1 MRYDRRLLDLD
12 NLTHSLLGAALAE
25 VALPRATVAPP
36 RRLFVVSG
44 VLAANLPDLDLVY
57 TGITPP
63 PLGYLL
69 HHRGHTHTLVGLVVQ
84 AAVLGLVYWLIP
96 AVRRLPPAHRARLW
110 MLISAALLSH
120 LLLDAGNSYG
130 VHPFF
135 PFDSRWYYGDAVFIL
150 EPWLWFL
157 LGMPA
162 AWMASR
168 MWTRLALLGF
178 LAILPLGLYRAG
190 VVSPVA
196 VAALFAAGVVFGW
209 ALGRFSPQGRAW
221 TAIAAS
227 AVFVGVLFGLSA
239 FARAET
245 KELLA
250 PAVRGDILDV
260 VLTPDPGNPVCWSV
274 IVVERDDGAGEYALH
289 SGTLSL
295 APDWLAPARCAS
307 HRYGGPRPYQE
318 AERRLAL
325 YDAVRQP
332 LDGLRALRD
341 RDCWVNAWLQFGR
354 APRVEDGMIFDM
366 RFDRGGRNFT
376 SMALRP
382 GPEGSIC
389 PSHLTS
395 WEPPRADLLQP

>member
-1 MRYDRRLLDLD
+1 LD

-25 VALPRATVAPP
+25 VARPRAASAPP
-36 RRLFVVSG
+36 RRLFAVAG
-44 VLAANLPDLDLVY
+44 VLAANLPDLDLLY

-84 AAVLGLVYWLIP
+84 AAVLALVYRLLP
-96 AVRRLPPAHRARLW
+96 PVRRLPPEHRARLW
-110 MLISAALLSH
+110 TLICVGLLSH
-120 LLLDAGNSYG
+120 ELLDAGNSYG

-150 EPWLWFL
+150 EPWLWLL
-157 LGMPA
+157 LGMPV

-168 MWTRLALLGF
+168 VWMRLAFLGF
-178 LAILPLGLYRAG
+178 LAILPLALSRAG
-190 VVSPVA
+190 VVPPAAVA
-196 VAALFAAGVVFGW
+196 VLFAAGLVFGW
-209 ALGRFSPQGRAW
+209 TLGRLSPRGRAW

-227 AVFVGVLFGLSA
+227 AAFVGVLFGLSS

-250 PAVRGDILDV
+250 PIVRGEILDV
-260 VLTPDPGNPVCWSV
+260 VLTPDPGNPMCWSV
-274 IVVERDDGAGEYALH
+274 IVIERDDGAGEYVLH
-289 SGTLSL
+289 SGTLSV
-295 APDWLAPARCAS
+295 APAWLAPTRCAS
-307 HRYGGPRPYQE
+307 HRFGGPRPNHE
-318 AERRLAL
+318 AERRLVL

-332 LDGLRALRD
+332 REGLRALHD
-341 RDCWVNAWLQFGR
+341 RDCWVKAWLQFGR
-354 APRVEDGMIFDM
+354 APRVEEGAILDL

-382 GPEGSIC
+382 GGQAASC

-395 WEPPRADLLQP
+395 WEPPRADLLQR